1 MEIVDDYSDIIVD
14 VAYCDNYEAGP
25 GRDVNKNALEEW
37 QIARGINKYY
47 KSDDFIAQI
56 SAYPGLDVRY
66 YF

>member
-37 QIARGINKYY
+37 RIARGINKYY

-56 SAYPGLDVRY
+56 
-66 YF
+66 